1 MQPPAP
7 TDTPS
12 TTDDDSKHGAI
23 GHLSA
28 DEELQQTV
36 CEALIED
43 AELDSSDIAVRVS
56 QETVSLSGSVKSR
69 EAWLRALSLAHAQH
83 GVARVR
89 VDDLRIR
96 EA

>member
-1 MQPPAP
+1 MQPPASTSTP
-7 TDTPS
+7 AASDEDT
-12 TTDDDSKHGAI
+12 KHGAL

-28 DEELQQTV
+28 EEELQQTV

-43 AELDSSDIAVRVS
+43 GELDSSDIAVRVS
-56 QETVSLSGSVKSR
+56 QDTVLLSGSVKSR
-69 EAWLRALSLAHAQH
+69 EAWLRALSLAHAQR

-89 VDDLRIR
+89 VDDLHIR